1 MPVTVNPYIPSFLR
15 AAMTGSRPLVLT
27 GQSLADTNAQSSAS
41 FQYDPAYNALK
52 STQQLNVD
60 WSQFQNHT
68 FFMSAEAKVNL
79 SFDQIVN
86 GFPFDGTRLET
97 EVFFDNL
104 TGFDKWVFDQ
114 FPTFHGELIFSSST
128 ISGIVP
134 ATGSTSPTNQAPGSW
149 IAIQNKVGALFPEL
163 VTNQND
169 STGQAVLNPTGSQ
182 SLTIEMQIYL
192 PPVVNDVQC
201 ICQMLDPGQLGNL
214 GGATQGFSL
223 FLTQSMSTGSVDAL
237 FVVVSGSNYMTVPL
251 TLNKGQFNHV
261 AFELNRDNGMPFLE
275 SFLLSVPV
283 AESVTQEEMGDLA
296 IDNTNFLIG
305 IGTPIQY
312 GTSLVTPKQT
322 LNATIDEFRVFHS
335 ARTPQQQAAYAS
347 KALYATSELALYY
360 RFNEPTGSL
369 DGTNNPS
376 TINSI
381 VLDSSGNS
389 LHALIANFSFGLR
402 RNAQLDPLSPLS
414 NEREEQCPILF
425 PAYPPVVSL
434 NEVLLSSAS
443 IYDQENPNLITK
455 LIPQHYLLEGAVQD
469 GTADVEEGQAPFGGN
484 GIPGQG
490 VMSNTQI
497 LVSLLYVYARFFD
510 EIKLHIDAFSTLKTV
525 DYDTND
531 TVAPDTVPDVF
542 LNTLVSN
549 LGFHMPPL
557 FQDADIDQYV
567 RGENVTID
575 DYATNTNT
583 LRYVQH
589 TLTRRILKS
598 LPSVLRSK
606 GTQYS
611 IQAFL
616 RAVGIDPN
624 NVLRM
629 REVGGPTTQQLQF
642 VRDNKVEP
650 GAMLWFSGSRDL
662 SGSQYV
668 ASPYLLANRVEPG
681 WPGLNGQF
689 VTSPITGRT
698 IGSTSLTDEL
708 MTSGSWTWE
717 GIVKF
722 TPQDISSMH
731 SATQSLCRMCVVGGF
746 SVFGQDI
753 FGQDSPFGFNVD
765 AQKNMGIVANLL
777 AISSSVSPKLVLYIR
792 PSDFTSS
799 SLDLSP
805 MLRLEIDTQ
814 VPNLFTGPVP
824 LGIFNGDRW
833 NVSFGC
839 IRGDDPQALPVNTP
853 SASFYFIRLAYENNG
868 EVVQLFQTGSWFNE
882 TPTGGNNTLRVFP
895 TEPNV
900 LGPWLA
906 VGGRQTVPTQTSIS
920 SGSYFL
926 SNADVNP
933 ITGRPNIPD
942 EARVTDFCGRMS
954 NFRFWSKALS
964 IDEWREHV
972 RNYNSVGVE
981 NPLANWNYVN
991 NADSSW
997 GRLRMNTM
1005 TKQDDRVT
1013 YVDNPSDR
1021 PALPPPYN
1029 GSIELIDFSENKMH
1043 LTGSGWFP
1051 NQEIVVGE
1059 IFDLSFFNPYFDE
1072 AATNNKVRA
1081 RSFLNFDLVEQTPWA
1096 QLAPVYEVPAS
1107 ETPTDDVR
1115 FIMEFS
1121 LIEALNR
1128 DIINIF
1134 STLDA
1139 LDNAMGDPD
1148 LLFSVDYPVIENMR
1162 DIYFNRIKAKLN
1174 FDAFL
1179 IFFRW
1184 FDITIGQFVAQLIP
1198 RKTNFKGVNFTIES
1212 HMLERHKMSYEPQA
1226 QIYIGDGNRS
1236 NLNAVLL
1243 LQQIAGSISRY

>member
-27 GQSLADTNAQSSAS
+27 GEALADTNAASSAS

-79 SFDQIVN
+79 SFDQIIN

-114 FPTFHGELIFSSST
+114 FPTFHGELQFQRST
-128 ISGIVP
+128 ISGWVP
-134 ATGSTSPTNQAPGSW
+134 TSGSTSTTDQAPGTW
-149 IAIQNKVGALFPEL
+149 IAVQNKVGALFPEL
-163 VTNQND
+163 VTNANT
-169 STGQAVLNPTGSQ
+169 STGQQVLNPTGSQ

-192 PPVVNDVQC
+192 PPVANDVQV
-201 ICQMLDPGQLGNL
+201 ICQMVSGTNGV
-214 GGATQGFSL
+214 GTSGFTVY
-223 FLTQSMSTGSVDAL
+223 LTSSQSTGSVDAM
-237 FVVVSGSNYMTVPL
+237 FVVTSGSTYMTVPV

-261 AFELNRDNGMPFLE
+261 AFELNRDNGLPFLE
-275 SFLLSVPV
+275 SFLLSIPV
-283 AESVTQEEMGDLA
+283 AESVTQEEMGDMP
-296 IDNTNFLIG
+296 IDDSNFLIG
-305 IGTPIQY
+305 IGIPFQY
-312 GTSLVTPKQT
+312 GSTTVKPIET

-347 KALYATSELALYY
+347 KALYSTSDLVLYY

-369 DGTNNPS
+369 DGTNQVN
-376 TINSI
+376 TINSV
-381 VLDSSGNS
+381 VLDGSGNS
-389 LHALIANFSFGLR
+389 LHALIANFNFTQR
-402 RNAQLDPLSPLS
+402 QNAQLDPLNPLTS
-414 NEREEQCPILF
+414 EREETCPILF

-434 NEVLLSSAS
+434 NERLLASAS
-443 IYDQENPNLITK
+443 LYDQENPNLITK
-455 LIPQHYLLEGAVQD
+455 LIPQHYLLEGAAQD
-469 GTADVEEGQAPFGGN
+469 GTSDVEDGQAPFGGN

-497 LVSLLYVYARFFD
+497 LVSLLYIYARFFD
-510 EIKLHIDAFSTLKTV
+510 EIKLHLDAFSSLRTV
-525 DYDTND
+525 DYDTGD
-531 TVAPDTVPDVF
+531 QVAPDTVPDVF
-542 LNTLVSN
+542 LNTLIN
-549 LGFHMPPL
+549 NFGFHMPPL

-575 DYATNTNT
+575 DYSTNVNT

-589 TLTRRILKS
+589 TLTRRILKN

-624 NVLRM
+624 NILRM

-650 GAMLWFSGSRDL
+650 GTMVWFSGSRD
-662 SGSQYV
+662 SGGSQYV
-668 ASPYLLANRVEPG
+668 ASPFLVETRVEPG
-681 WPGLNGQF
+681 WPGPNGTF
-689 VTSPITGRT
+689 IEDPNTGRV
-698 IGSTSLTDEL
+698 IGTTSLTDDL
-708 MTSGSWTWE
+708 LTSGSWTWE

-722 TPQDISSMH
+722 TPADIGSMH
-731 SATQSLCRMCVVGGF
+731 SATQSLVRICVAGSGQNE
-746 SVFGQDI
+746 VFGDGV
-753 FGQDSPFGFNVD
+753 FGLQTPFGFDVN
-765 AQKNMGIVANLL
+765 AQSSAGLVANLI
-777 AISSSVSPKLVLYIR
+777 AVSSSVQPKLVLYMR
-792 PSDFTSS
+792 PNDFSSS
-799 SLDLSP
+799 SLADSP
-805 MLRLEIDTQ
+805 VLRLEIDTQ
-814 VPNLFTGPVP
+814 VPNVFTGPAP

-839 IRGDDPQALPVNTP
+839 IRGDDPQNLPYNTP
-853 SASFYFIRLAYENNG
+853 SSSFYFLRLAYQNNG
-868 EVVQLFQTGSWFNE
+868 EIVQLFQTGSWFRTSN
-882 TPTGGNNTLRVFP
+882 TNVGNNVFRKFP
-895 TEPNV
+895 TTNNV
-900 LGPWLA
+900 FGPWLA
-906 VGGRQTVPTQTSIS
+906 TGGGQVVPTGS
-920 SGSYFL
+920 SGVFFL
-926 SNADVNP
+926 GSTASASLGGPP
-933 ITGRPNIPD
+933 IIPD

-954 NFRFWSKALS
+954 NFRFWSKALTL
-964 IDEWREHV
+964 DEWKEHV

-981 NPLANWNYVN
+981 DPTANWNYVN
-991 NADSSW
+991 NKVGSF
-997 GRLRMNTM
+997 GRLRMNSM
-1005 TKQDDRVT
+1005 VKQDDRSADV
-1013 YVDNPSDR
+1013 S
-1021 PALPPPYN
+1021 
-1029 GSIELIDFSENKMH
+1029 GSITFLDFSENGLH
-1043 LTGSGWFP
+1043 LSGSGWDP
-1051 NQEIVVGE
+1051 NQEAVVGE
-1059 IFDLSFFNPYFDE
+1059 IFDLSFYNPYFDE

-1096 QLAPVYEVPAS
+1096 QLAPVYEVPPS

-1128 DIINIF
+1128 DIITIF
-1134 STLDA
+1134 STLDS
-1139 LDNAMGDPD
+1139 LDNALGDPD
-1148 LLFSVDYPVIENMR
+1148 LLYSMDYPVIENMR

-1184 FDITIGQFVAQLIP
+1184 FDNTIGQFVQQLIP
-1198 RKTNFKGVNFTIES
+1198 RKTNFKGVNFTVES
-1212 HMLERHKMSYEPQA
+1212 HMLERHKMNYEPQA
-1226 QIYIGDGNRS
+1226 QIYVGDNNRT
-1236 NLNAVLL
+1236 NLNATLL
-1243 LQQIAGSISRY
+1243 LQQIAGSITRY